1 LLMKSQRIVV
11 IFGAWAFLA
20 LAVLAVFGSLSYEY
34 FFVLCLIGFLVI
46 VELSG
51 PFASRPR
58 WRSRVNA
65 VILPDVVVFAL
76 IASMKARLPLSDRE
90 IEGLKKILSG
100 AEWWQK

>member
-1 LLMKSQRIVV
+1 MQSLLTKSQRIVV

-20 LAVLAVFGSLSYEY
+20 LAVLAVFGSLSFEY

-65 VILPDVVVFAL
+65 VILLGVVVFTL
-76 IASMKARLPLSDRE
+76 IVV
-90 IEGLKKILSG
+90 KKVLDILG
-100 AEWWQK
+100 IKPF